1 MVSHRQV
8 SSQREENTFKD
19 GKKKCVCVCVCVCV
33 GVEGWGLYS
42 KQSPLEKL
50 RVQGIVACHWLS
62 CDGLSLVELLSPK
75 EKKSLFL
82 LLGSAKIV
90 GHESSSF

>member
-1 MVSHRQV
+1 M
-8 SSQREENTFKD
+8 
-19 GKKKCVCVCVCVCV
+19 CVCVCVYVS
-33 GVEGWGLYS
+33 GWKAGGLYS